1 MFKAIFFPFIFFK
14 EQITERISLLNQI
27 CINPLI
33 KKKLADES
41 NVEQSYV
48 QARQIKIMLHR
59 DFTLKT

>member
-14 EQITERISLLNQI
+14 EIYQQITERISLLNQI

-48 QARQIKIMLHR
+48 QARQIKIMLH
-59 DFTLKT
+59 